1 MFGLFGKVTD
11 PVCGMKIDKKEA
23 RLDSARQAKFSK
35 EIDSQKYYF
44 CSQNCQ
50 DKFDADPKKY
60 TNKEDHVGGC
70 CH

>member
-1 MFGLFGKVTD
+1 MFGFFGKVSD
-11 PVCGMKIDKKEA
+11 PVCGMKIDKKET
-23 RLDSARQAKFSK
+23 KFSK

-50 DKFDADPKKY
+50 NKFDADPKKY
-60 TNKEDHVGGC
+60 TNKEDHAGGC